1 MLLELRIMNNVQND
15 YAINRNRMVEEQI
28 IRRGVKN
35 ERVLKAVRSVPRHLF
50 VEEGLL
56 HQAYDDHPLP
66 IGADQT
72 ISQPYI
78 VAAMTEYLDVH
89 QNHRVLEIGTGSGYQ
104 TAILAKL
111 VKMVYTV
118 ERINELSSKATKIL
132 NRLGLTNV
140 RYKIDDGSLGWKEFA
155 PYDRIIVTAAS
166 EFMPG
171 PLQEQL
177 IDNGRI
183 IIPIGKGG
191 SQVLTLGIKHPHRLI
206 QRRIFDCVFVPLVS
220 NK

>member
-1 MLLELRIMNNVQND
+1 MNTVQND

-35 ERVLKAVRSVPRHLF
+35 ERVLNAVRSVPRHLF
-50 VEEGLL
+50 VDQAFS
-56 HQAYDDHPLP
+56 HQAYNDHPLP

-72 ISQPYI
+72 LSQPYI
-78 VAAMTEYLDVH
+78 VAAMTEYLDV
-89 QNHRVLEIGTGSGYQ
+89 QENHRVLEIGTGSGYQ
-104 TAILAKL
+104 TAILAML
-111 VKMVYTV
+111 AKMVYTV
-118 ERINELSSKATKIL
+118 ERISELSSKARKIL
-132 NRLGLTNV
+132 HRLGLTNV

-177 IDNGRI
+177 AENGRI
-183 IIPIGKGG
+183 VIPIGKSY
-191 SQVLTLGIKHPHRLI
+191 SQVLTLGVKHSGRLI
-206 QRRIFDCVFVPLVS
+206 QRRIFDCAFVPLVS
-220 NK
+220 EK